1 MPDIVSAQKRSEMM
15 SGIKGKNTKPEL
27 QVRKALFSMGYRF
40 RLHRKDLPGRPDIVL
55 PGRRVAILVH
65 GCFWHG
71 HRDCRYAKTP
81 STRTE
86 FWTTKL
92 DGNRAR
98 DIRDLEALQTAGWR
112 TLVIWECY
120 LRQTSRHTPLPA
132 DLRDWIE
139 GSQSS
144 GELRERPAS
153 VAGTAINAK
162 RAKDHPDSKK

>member
-86 FWTTKL
+86 FWTNKL
-92 DGNRAR
+92 DSNRAR
-98 DIRDLEALQTAGWR
+98 DVRDLEALQKAGWR
-112 TLVIWECY
+112 TLVVWECY
-120 LRQTSRHTPLPA
+120 LRQPMPPGTLAAELSS
-132 DLRDWIE
+132 WIKSTNQ
-139 GSQSS
+139 G
-144 GELRERPAS
+144 GELREPPTNTQKHS
-153 VAGTAINAK
+153 
-162 RAKDHPDSKK
+162 